1 MTDSTSGSSWA
12 DQLNAGQL
20 AISRSIQMAGL
31 TGRWSGSV
39 FTWTKDGEEVA
50 ASEAHEALSDAFDE
64 ALARLPEQF
73 KQ

>member
-1 MTDSTSGSSWA
+1 MTDFTSGASWA

-31 TGRWSGSV
+31 TGQWSGSV
-39 FTWTKDGEEVA
+39 FTWLKDGEEQA
-50 ASEAHEALSDAFDE
+50 ASEVHESLSDAFDE

-73 KQ
+73 KK